1 MKDTPVLRGLLDR
14 GYEVL
19 LLDDAIDEYTI
30 HTLEKYK
37 DLNLVNVGKSGFK
50 LP

>member
-1 MKDTPVLRGLLDR
+1 MGGENKDKMKQSPVLRGLTDK

-30 HTLEKYK
+30 HTLEKY
-37 DLNLVNVGKSGFK
+37 
-50 LP
+50 

>member
-1 MKDTPVLRGLLDR
+1 MPAVSGLVEK

-30 HTLEKYK
+30 HTMEKYK
-37 DLNLVNVGKSGFK
+37 DFAMVNVGKSGFK